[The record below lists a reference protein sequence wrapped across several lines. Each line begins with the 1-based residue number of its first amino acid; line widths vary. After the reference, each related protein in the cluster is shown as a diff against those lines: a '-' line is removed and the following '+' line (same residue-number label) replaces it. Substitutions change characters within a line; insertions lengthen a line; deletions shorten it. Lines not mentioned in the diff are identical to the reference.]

1 MSREVD
7 TSNGYDNLS
16 VDDLRYLRSRELLP
30 VEYHDLLDGG
40 PEAGVENYEEEDV
53 QLSEMSKGQL
63 QKLLDDQNVEYN
75 SSATKAEL
83 LELFED

>member
-75 SSATKAEL
+75 KSATKAEL